1 MLKRINKIVRKLHSE
16 QVYEPVDTLFVL
28 HDKIRN
34 RYTFLGG
41 GWGATIA
48 RDSQDHQWV
57 ERLLG
62 DGNGLPDP
70 KKAQTPLY
78 QWKGPGWET
87 AGIVRQN
94 DSNTGECIVCV
105 SVNRLSTRVCYLFLM
120 HTGITI
126 VMMITIVIRKMLTS
140 VLPSCFRVILKQWP
154 WWPTGAQWGCWWTC
168 WR

>member
-1 MLKRINKIVRKLHSE
+1 MLKWINKIVRKLHSE

-41 GWGATIA
+41 GMGSHYRKGFPRSPMSRETEM
-48 RDSQDHQWV
+48 DY
-57 ERLLG
+57 LT
-62 DGNGLPDP
+62 P
-70 KKAQTPLY
+70 KKQTPLY

-126 VMMITIVIRKMLTS
+126 VMMITIVIGKMLTS